1 LTPLASAGP
10 TNQRRALPVGLFR
23 RSTPNHQK
31 NLFSSCSLRS
41 KFFALTS
48 VFPLLCCL
56 FFLIPTVTV
65 TVYNVGGQEAAE
77 IEVED
82 EWEEDKFT
90 LTDGSM
96 RAAFPSLAP
105 GEHAE
110 FSFTL
115 APQFKTPSAMYEY
128 KPAMVTYMYGEE
140 DEQIETIATSSRPHT
155 QMGNNQP
162 FLDGKAYVIGEEDY
176 EGDNAMYGYE
186 WGIFSALAG
195 STFFGPLFFWFQLN
209 PSAIKKD

>member
-1 LTPLASAGP
+1 MISTKVCLLLACAFTAVLGLSD
-10 TNQRRALPVGLFR
+10 RALLLAHKKVT
-23 RSTPNHQK
+23 SEWSQK
-31 NLFSSCSLRS
+31 FHGEMCDNVLVQGRNF
-41 KFFALTS
+41 
-48 VFPLLCCL
+48 
-56 FFLIPTVTV
+56 TVTV
-65 TVYNVGGQEAAE
+65 TVYNVGGVEAAD

-105 GEHAE
+105 GENAE
-110 FSFTL
+110 YSFTL

-155 QMGNNQP
+155 QMGSNQP
-162 FLDGKAYVIGEEDY
+162 FLDGKAYIIGEEDY
-176 EGDNAMYGYE
+176 EGDNAMYE
-186 WGIFSALAG
+186 RRC
-195 STFFGPLFFWFQLN
+195 QN
-209 PSAIKKD
+209 R

>member
-1 LTPLASAGP
+1 ML
-10 TNQRRALPVGLFR
+10 
-23 RSTPNHQK
+23 
-31 NLFSSCSLRS
+31 
-41 KFFALTS
+41 
-48 VFPLLCCL
+48 L
-56 FFLIPTVTV
+56 FFEIPTVTV